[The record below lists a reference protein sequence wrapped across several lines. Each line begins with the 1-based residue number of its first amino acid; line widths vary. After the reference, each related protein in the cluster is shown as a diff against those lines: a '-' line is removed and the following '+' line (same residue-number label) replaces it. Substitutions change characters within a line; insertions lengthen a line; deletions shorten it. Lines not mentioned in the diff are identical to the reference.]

1 MRYKKLGRTGLL
13 VSEICF
19 GTMTIGGDAGIW
31 GLIGKLQQ
39 QDADALVKGAF
50 DGGVNFFDTADV
62 YGFGASE
69 EIFGASIK
77 GLGLPR
83 DEIVVATKVHG
94 RLLPRLGPDA
104 TPAQRAE
111 AERRTGARNVN
122 GLSRK
127 HIMHAIDDS
136 LRRLQLDY
144 IDLYQIH
151 GLDPLTPMEETLG
164 ALDDV
169 VKAGKVR
176 YIGLCNRAAWDIT
189 KSLWISDK
197 KNLSRFESLQMY
209 YSIAGR
215 DLEREVV
222 PLAQDQELAI
232 LPWSPLAGGF
242 LTGKHTRDGG
252 PNDARRTVFDF
263 PPVDRERAFA
273 CIDAMRPIAQAHDA
287 TVAGVA
293 LAWLLHK
300 PWVTSVIIGAKNPDQ
315 LKDNLAATKIKFT
328 AEELAALDSVS
339 ALAAEYP
346 GWMLDRQGEDRANQ
360 IS

>member
-111 AERRTGARNVN
+111 AERRAGARNVN

-127 HIMHAIDDS
+127 HIMHAVDDS
-136 LRRLQLDY
+136 LRRLGLDY

-176 YIGLCNRAAWDIT
+176 YIGLCNQAAWQIT

-273 CIDAMRPIAQAHDA
+273 CIDAMRPIAEAQKA
-287 TVAGVA
+287 TIAGVA

-315 LKDNLAATKIKFT
+315 LRDNLAATNIKLT

-346 GWMLDRQGEDRANQ
+346 GWMLARQGDDRAGQ

>member
-31 GLIGKLQQ
+31 GLIGKLEHKES
-39 QDADALVKGAF
+39 DALIKAAF

-69 EIFGASIK
+69 EIFGASLK
-77 GLGLPR
+77 SLGLPR

-94 RLLPRLGPDA
+94 RLLPRLGPNA
-104 TPAQRAE
+104 SAAEKAE
-111 AERRTGARNVN
+111 AERRAGARNVN

-127 HIMHAIDDS
+127 HIMTAIDDS
-136 LRRLQLDY
+136 LRRTGLDY

-151 GLDPLTPMEETLG
+151 GLDPLTPLEETLG

-169 VKAGKVR
+169 VKSGKVR
-176 YIGLCNRAAWDIT
+176 YIGLCNLAAWQIT

-197 KNLSRFESLQMY
+197 NNLSRFESLQMY

-222 PLAQDQELAI
+222 PLAQDQQLAI
-232 LPWSPLAGGF
+232 MPWSPLAGGF
-242 LTGKHTRDGG
+242 LTGKFTRDSG

-287 TVAGVA
+287 SIAGVA

-315 LKDNLAATKIKFT
+315 LADNLKAPNIKLS
-328 AEELAALDSVS
+328 AEEMAVLDSVS
-339 ALAAEYP
+339 ELASEYP
-346 GWMLDRQGEDRANQ
+346 GWMTARQGDDRANQ
-360 IS
+360 V